1 MRSPARRFAY
11 VTAIIFSGTLIA
23 GIVVML
29 SLMASACVVSRV
41 IRCFSISRDTVPA
54 ILGAAKIWFFPAL
67 IIAFLIAMIVH
78 VQNFLVWWTVLIAAL
93 VSMVM
98 WVLILLI
105 LGAIYLSDA
114 PVPLLVGSVVLFVG
128 AQLSIVIARS
138 VGKLAT

>member
-1 MRSPARRFAY
+1 M
-11 VTAIIFSGTLIA
+11 A

-29 SLMASACVVSRV
+29 GLMASACVVTRV

-54 ILGAAKIWFFPAL
+54 IFSAAKIWFFPAL
-67 IIAFLIAMIVH
+67 LIAFLIAMIAH
-78 VQNFLVWWTVLIAAL
+78 VRNFLVWWTVLIAAL
-93 VSMVM
+93 VSMVV
-98 WVLILLI
+98 WVLILLT